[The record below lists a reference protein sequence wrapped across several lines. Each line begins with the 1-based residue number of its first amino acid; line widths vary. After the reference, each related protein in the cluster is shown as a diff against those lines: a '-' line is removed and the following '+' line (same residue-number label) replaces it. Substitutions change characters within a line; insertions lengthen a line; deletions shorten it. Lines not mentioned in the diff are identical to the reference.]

1 MHYFN
6 YFKMNLNFVYN
17 LLASLTFSI
26 TFDVDSNEKQ
36 DYFVLHGDN
45 STAYLFRYDNVL
57 KLSIT
62 TNFGFRHYETTEIS
76 TQFTF
81 TWDGF
86 KINDKSMQII
96 RSNGNISDLEFN
108 GYTFLSPSKDFNQ
121 LLECNQ
127 EQPLHFLCSK
137 TNYSLLA
144 LIFFSIG
151 VLLRSDSIASKFW
164 KVATKS
170 CIQSVTEALSQ
181 DEDPYVT
188 MV

>member
-62 TNFGFRHYETTEIS
+62 TNSGFRHYETTGIS
-76 TQFTF
+76 TQFTSP
-81 TWDGF
+81 G
-86 KINDKSMQII
+86 M
-96 RSNGNISDLEFN
+96 DL
-108 GYTFLSPSKDFNQ
+108 K
-121 LLECNQ
+121 
-127 EQPLHFLCSK
+127 
-137 TNYSLLA
+137 
-144 LIFFSIG
+144 
-151 VLLRSDSIASKFW
+151 
-164 KVATKS
+164 
-170 CIQSVTEALSQ
+170 
-181 DEDPYVT
+181 
-188 MV
+188 

>member
-1 MHYFN
+1 MS
-6 YFKMNLNFVYN
+6 LNFVYN

-62 TNFGFRHYETTEIS
+62 TNFGFRHYETTGIS

-96 RSNGNISDLEFN
+96 RSNGNISDLEFD

-170 CIQSVTEALSQ
+170 CIQSVNEAISQ
-181 DEDPYVT
+181 DEDPYVSST
-188 MV
+188 V